1 MSFEKIPRGIKEL
14 VPAPLKRILRAASNQ
29 DTSQNGEVTLLMR
42 LVNEFECQKF
52 LVDAGA
58 NDGITISN
66 SLPFISL
73 GWRSILIEP
82 APAVFKKL
90 QANLGHRSNVTCLQI
105 ACSNKTGEA
114 DLYIGADGEEGL
126 LSSLCET
133 DNEWFRS
140 ARTSQTVKVKTDT
153 LSNVLR
159 QYDAPN
165 CPGILL
171 VDCEGMDYEVLL
183 GLDFAQFRPTVIAT
197 EEYEWEPAKHAA
209 KYGLLIQNN
218 YSLVQKVGCNTVWVN
233 RTAHRRTV

>member
-1 MSFEKIPRGIKEL
+1 MNFTNVPRYIKEV
-14 VPAPLKRILRAASNQ
+14 VPEPLKRLVRAASTE
-29 DTSQNGEVTLLMR
+29 DKSQNGEATLLRR
-42 LVNEFECQKF
+42 LVSEFECQNF

-66 SLPFISL
+66 SFPFISA
-73 GWRSILIEP
+73 GWRGILIEP

-90 QANLGHRSNVTCLQI
+90 QANHGQRSNVTCLQI

-114 DLYIGADGEEGL
+114 DLYIGSDGEEGL

-133 DNEWFRS
+133 DNEWFRQS
-140 ARTSQTVKVKTDT
+140 RTSQTVKVKTDT

-159 QYDAPN
+159 EHDAPS

-197 EEYEWEPAKHAA
+197 EEYEWEPGKHAA

-218 YSLVQKVGCNTVWVN
+218 YSLVQKVGCNTVWID
-233 RTAHRRTV
+233 RSARRH

>member
-1 MSFEKIPRGIKEL
+1 MNFEKIPRRIKEM
-14 VPAPLKRILRAASNQ
+14 VPAPLKRLLRSAPNQ

-52 LVDAGA
+52 VVDAGA

-66 SLPFISL
+66 SLPFIRS
-73 GWRSILIEP
+73 GWRGILIEP

-90 QANLGHRSNVTCLQI
+90 QANHGHSSNVTCLPI
-105 ACSNKTGEA
+105 ACSDKTGEA
-114 DLYIGADGEEGL
+114 DLYIGSDGEEGL

-140 ARTSQTVKVKTDT
+140 ARTSQTVKVKTET
-153 LSNVLR
+153 LSNILR
-159 QYDAPN
+159 EYDAPH

-183 GLDFAQFRPTVIAT
+183 GLDFEQFRPTMIAT

-218 YSLVQKVGCNTVWVN
+218 YSLVQKVGCNTVWVDRSARN
-233 RTAHRRTV
+233 R